1 MRRHQTW
8 LWMVIIV
15 VIVISF
21 VIYFSPDAK
30 WGARGRGTANLGT
43 IDGQPV
49 TMQEYSQAYR
59 ETRLLYFLN
68 FQKWP
73 ENDERAR
80 QMGFELEN
88 ETYMRLLRLAKVKE
102 EKIKVNDET
111 VGLLVQRLLGPKTP
125 LDTFVKE
132 VLLPNRISEAD
143 FERFLRNDAAIQQ
156 LGAVAGLPGRLIPPR
171 DLEATYRE
179 EHEELALEGVF
190 LAVSNYLSN
199 VTVTDSNVLQWYTNN
214 MALFRVPEKVRVSY
228 ADFNRSNFWGEVEK
242 KFAEI
247 TNLNSQLE
255 QIYLKDPSV
264 FKDESGKP
272 LTKEAG
278 VRKIRETERNKMAM
292 VLAARKANEFAS
304 KLYDEMNDK
313 TNRTVGAFEKY
324 AAAQGYLARLS
335 QAFDESEGP
344 TDLKVGET
352 FVRTAFTLTNKEE
365 AISFQPVEGEE
376 GFFVIAMKDQI
387 PSSNPAFETI
397 RNKVVE
403 RYRFA
408 EAQKLV
414 RQKGYT
420 FSMTLS
426 NTLAQG
432 KTFAAAATEA
442 GLKSVSLPPISRALR
457 QAPELPESVSLPQ
470 LKNVAF
476 RLQAGEAS
484 SFLPTMDGG
493 FILYLRSKLP
503 FNETKMKDDL
513 VEYASTMR
521 AQRQNEAFGL
531 WFRKQAEHADLP
543 INRAKQGAQ
552 GAARPPAAK
561 PGGAPPR
568 PK

>member
-30 WGARGRGTANLGT
+30 WGAHGRGTAQLGT

-49 TMQEYSQAYR
+49 TMQEYWQANR

-111 VGLLVQRLLGPKTP
+111 VGLLVQRLLGPKMP

-190 LAVSNYLSN
+190 LMVSNYLSN

-228 ADFNRSNFWGEVEK
+228 VDFNRSNFWPEVEK

-247 TNLNSQLE
+247 TNLNYQLE

-278 VRKIRETERNKMAM
+278 VQKIRETERNKAAM

-304 KLYDEMNDK
+304 KLYDE
-313 TNRTVGAFEKY
+313 TNHTAGAFEKY
-324 AAAQGYLARLS
+324 AAAQGYLSRVS
-335 QAFDESEGP
+335 QPFDESEAP
-344 TDLKVGET
+344 PDLKVGEA
-352 FVRTAFTLTNKEE
+352 FVRIAFTLTNKEE
-365 AISFQPVEGEE
+365 AIGFQPAEGEE
-376 GFFVIAMKDQI
+376 GFFVLAMKEQI
-387 PSSNPAFETI
+387 PSSNPAFESI

-403 RYRFA
+403 RYRLA

-414 RQKGYT
+414 RQNGYT
-420 FSMTLS
+420 FSMTVS
-426 NTLAQG
+426 NALAQG

-442 GLKSVSLPPISRALR
+442 GLKSVPLPPISRALR

-476 RLQAGEAS
+476 RLQVGESS

-503 FNETKMKDDL
+503 FNEAKMKDDL

-531 WFRKQAEHADLP
+531 WFRKQAERADLP
-543 INRAKQGAQ
+543 INRSKQGGQ
-552 GAARPPAAK
+552 GAAKTPAGR

-568 PK
+568 P